1 MSLQGSLLSA
11 FAMFLHAYFILGQSC
26 CGDDDITTQ
35 HCMASAAVGGNLFVG
50 CNNTLQQQPVRLAL
64 LNNKCPVTYSTRM
77 VFDKLTMLW
86 KENKG

>member
-11 FAMFLHAYFILGQSC
+11 FAMSLHAYFILGQSC
-26 CGDDDITTQ
+26 CGDDDIITQ
-35 HCMASAAVGGNLFVG
+35 HCMASAAVGGNLSVG

-64 LNNKCPVTYSTRM
+64 LNDKCPVTYSTRM